1 MDGRITGFIVWA
13 VFGCMF
19 IGLAI
24 YVWFS
29 KKPAGFWANVETLE
43 VFDIKKYNHAVAKLF
58 GIFGIV
64 LIALGVPLLAGQN
77 SAWIMFSVLW
87 VMAES
92 VVAMA
97 VYSLGIE
104 KRYRKRQ

>member
-58 GIFGIV
+58 GIFGIDNV
-64 LIALGVPLLAGQN
+64 FRAGG
-77 SAWIMFSVLW
+77 
-87 VMAES
+87 
-92 VVAMA
+92 
-97 VYSLGIE
+97 YG
-104 KRYRKRQ
+104 RKHCGNGGLFPWD

>member
-43 VFDIKKYNHAVAKLF
+43 VFDIKN
-58 GIFGIV
+58 ITMRWRSC
-64 LIALGVPLLAGQN
+64 
-77 SAWIMFSVLW
+77 SAFS
-87 VMAES
+87 A
-92 VVAMA
+92 
-97 VYSLGIE
+97 
-104 KRYRKRQ
+104 